1 MSKNP
6 NTPILRLGSVSCHEY
21 FGHSVYK
28 SVILRC
34 NLAGDAPVLQRCA
47 GIDPRAGSG
56 MDAPRR
62 RATVPLG
69 CFHNL
74 FLAAERVPQM

>member
-1 MSKNP
+1 M
-6 NTPILRLGSVSCHEY
+6 GSLCEY
-21 FGHSVYK
+21 LVHVGYISD
-28 SVILRC
+28 ILRC

-56 MDAPRR
+56 MAAPLR

-74 FLAAERVPQM
+74 FLAAELVPQM